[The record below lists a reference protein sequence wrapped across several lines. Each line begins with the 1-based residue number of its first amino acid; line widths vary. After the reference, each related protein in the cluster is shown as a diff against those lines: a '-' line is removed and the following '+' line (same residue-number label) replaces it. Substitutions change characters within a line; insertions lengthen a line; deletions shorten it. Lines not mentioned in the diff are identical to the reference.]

1 MFEDAAGFGEL
12 LWAMTLV
19 PVAVLR
25 ETSILFAIAIS
36 GMVLKERISPAR
48 LAAAAIVATGA
59 AVLRLV

>member
-1 MFEDAAGFGEL
+1 
-12 LWAMTLV
+12 MTLV
-19 PVAVLR
+19 PVAVVVALR